1 MFGPGVEGST
11 LETQDRFFQL
21 QEAVSCT
28 KDNRKLSPQRTAL
41 TCAVTSSGTL
51 CVSAVQWERPERKV
65 AMAMPC
71 HTCCIEEGGAEVT
84 FCRVKWRLVIVG
96 LLRSAPKAGSQDAH
110 RLLLGGG
117 CSLVVQT
124 QGALGGLGRVACP
137 WPWAAPFP
145 ATVML
150 AAMLVQLR
158 CLGPFPLLGPGLS
171 GAQISPWPEVGS
183 GRPTMRAHPPVLW
196 TFHLLCSFAQ
206 GTFAFFWWFVWCWEG
221 FGNRIPSNLG
231 SEFTSLSPWLQG
243 GGGGKGGEARG
254 ARKRRCDIKVK
265 AHLARPFISYIICIC
280 HSDFRGKA
288 YADLPG
294 MERDTSHI
302 LKDAKQILICGVC
315 IENRRY
321 SGSTFYSAAV

>member
-110 RLLLGGG
+110 RLLLGGS

-137 WPWAAPFP
+137 WLWAAPFP
-145 ATVML
+145 AAVML
-150 AAMLVQLR
+150 AARLAQLR

-206 GTFAFFWWFVWCWEG
+206 GTFAFFG
-221 FGNRIPSNLG
+221 
-231 SEFTSLSPWLQG
+231 
-243 GGGGKGGEARG
+243 
-254 ARKRRCDIKVK
+254 
-265 AHLARPFISYIICIC
+265 
-280 HSDFRGKA
+280 
-288 YADLPG
+288 DLFDA
-294 MERDTSHI
+294 ERDLEIEFPATWEANSHLSHPGCREGAGERAGRREGQGNADVIWKWRHTWPGLWFHTSFAFATVISEAKPMRTCLEWRGI
-302 LKDAKQILICGVC
+302 LHTFL
-315 IENRRY
+315 RMPSRY
-321 SGSTFYSAAV
+321 